1 MRKWLAADCLVREAV
16 FDEEEVSEIITDD
29 TRQVLQ
35 ALLLL
40 FQMLKTESE
49 SRHPINCLHQ
59 KMNMNQIILYGAE
72 SHVRCWSS
80 RQCSMLKR
88 ILSMAPSTVRT

>member
-1 MRKWLAADCLVREAV
+1 MRKRSATDCLVREAV
-16 FDEEEVSEIITDD
+16 FDEEEVGEIITDD

-59 KMNMNQIILYGAE
+59 KMNMNQIFFYSAE

-80 RQCSMLKR
+80 RQCSMPKR
-88 ILSMAPSTVRT
+88 IFSMAPSTVQT